1 MKNNNSKTLT
11 GSEWYDLN
19 TMRAVNQGI
28 GRVIRHIKDYGMIF
42 LLDNRYENKSLRDL
56 LPGWSK
62 NSTTVYKDF
71 ELVQEK
77 VSVFYQNM
85 EKIFPKIIKE

>member
-42 LLDNRYENKSLRDL
+42 LLDSRYEYKSLRDL

-71 ELVQEK
+71 DLVQEK
-77 VSVFYQNM
+77 VNVFYQNM
-85 EKIFPKIIKE
+85 EKIFPRIIK